1 MEYQVI
7 NHQGRCSALCALG
20 CYQIFRVIAC
30 ALSPLREMWS
40 GLKSRL
46 PCGFNAIVKCARVLA
61 DWHILAVSYYLP
73 VTSTPSYHR
82 SLDAFSLFMHC
93 LQAVTSVS

>member
-7 NHQGRCSALCALG
+7 NHQGTCSTG

-46 PCGFNAIVKCARVLA
+46 PYGLIAIAKCAHVLA
-61 DWHILAVSYYLP
+61 EWRILAVSYYLL

-82 SLDAFSLFMHC
+82 SLDASSLFMHC
-93 LQAVTSVS
+93 LQAVINVS